1 MKADNS
7 LDRFIV
13 LLRDMVSDLD
23 TMMNSDAPQKE
34 VLKWRDSAVNK
45 LARLLGAD
53 HDYVASFD
61 AIDFV
66 TPAVSG
72 LSDDLPLYAHR
83 LGLDDARSY
92 LVALLDEVESENN
105 QAPGMMDIESL
116 FSELGRYTNQRVG
129 DPQLREQIYRRL
141 NRLRDGMMEGDISG
155 LEVQNHV
162 RQLGYLNG
170 ELFER
175 LVPLLAWYYLQE
187 GAEPG
192 VYNN

>member
-34 VLKWRDSAVNK
+34 VLKWRDSAVSK

-162 RQLGYLNG
+162 RQLGCLNG

-175 LVPLLAWYYLQE
+175 LVPLLAWYYLRE
-187 GAEPG
+187 DAEPG
-192 VYNN
+192 AYNN